1 MQQFNFRNNTLNL
14 KVKKSPLAVR
24 IVMFFFA
31 FAFFI
36 FPLVGTIVS
45 VLIGG
50 GLQIG
55 YFIWIGIFGLMGFY
69 LLRVSLWN
77 TYGEENIEILNNK
90 IIYEASYG
98 WFKDGKKE
106 TLISDPN
113 YHAIPAGYIEDNEG
127 VLVIA
132 SENTEIQS
140 VVKMKIPQ
148 LEELVSILA
157 TSKI

>member
-14 KVKKSPLAVR
+14 KVKKSPFAVR

-45 VLIGG
+45 VLTGG

-55 YFIWIGIFGLMGFY
+55 YFIGIGIFGLMGFY

-77 TYGEENIEILNNK
+77 TYGEETIEILNDK
-90 IIYEASYG
+90 VIYEASYG

-106 TLISDPN
+106 TAISVPK
-113 YHAIPAGYIEDNEG
+113 YSFKSVGYEEDNQA
-127 VLVIA
+127 VLIITD
-132 SENTEIQS
+132 EECEIES
-140 VVKMKIPQ
+140 VVKMSMEQ
-148 LEELVSILA
+148 LESLLFVLNQ
-157 TSKI
+157 

>member
-55 YFIWIGIFGLMGFY
+55 YFIWIEIFGLMGFY

-77 TYGEENIEILNNK
+77 TYGEETIEI
-90 IIYEASYG
+90 
-98 WFKDGKKE
+98 
-106 TLISDPN
+106 
-113 YHAIPAGYIEDNEG
+113 
-127 VLVIA
+127 
-132 SENTEIQS
+132 
-140 VVKMKIPQ
+140 
-148 LEELVSILA
+148 
-157 TSKI
+157 